1 MTIMFILPL
10 AKKYYL
16 NPTFTTIGS
25 TNYPV
30 WQVRTLLCNFFFKQK
45 ANEVLRFKRNF

>member
-1 MTIMFILPL
+1 MTIIFIVPL

-16 NPTFTTIGS
+16 HPTLTTIGS

-30 WQVRTLLCNFFFKQK
+30 WQVIELKVKFCFLT
-45 ANEVLRFKRNF
+45 E

>member
-30 WQVRTLLCNFFFKQK
+30 WQVLILATFFKQK
-45 ANEVLRFKRNF
+45 N